1 MEKLGWRL
9 FGLFT
14 KAHVAAYRLTGGRIG
29 RRFIRGAPVCLVDH
43 VGRRSGAE
51 RTTPLICVR
60 DGEDVVIV
68 ASKGGA
74 PAHPA
79 WWLNLRANPEA
90 SVQVDA
96 ERWPV
101 RAREADEAERER
113 LWPHLTAVWP
123 AYDDYAAK
131 TERRIPVVIL
141 EPR

>member
-1 MEKLGWRL
+1 MRKLGWKL

-14 KAHVAAYRLTGGRIG
+14 KAHVAAYRATDGRIG
-29 RRFIRGAPVCLVDH
+29 RRFFKGAPVCLVEH
-43 VGRRSGAE
+43 VGRRSGE
-51 RTTPLICVR
+51 TRTTPLIYVR
-60 DGEDVVIV
+60 DGDDVVIV

-74 PAHPA
+74 AAHPA

-90 SVQVDA
+90 TVQVDA

-113 LWPHLTAVWP
+113 LWPSLTAVWP
-123 AYDDYAAK
+123 AYDDYQAR